1 MTKLIHNPSQR
12 YNLQLKNIYFMNE
25 KKNLK
30 FEKNKNCIGSR
41 VPGNCYGY
49 QSVLYLYV
57 VMVTYQFYDIVVSC
71 QHLGQVHGSQGTDV
85 VLRHIEVDHPGV
97 HLQ

>member
-1 MTKLIHNPSQR
+1 MKKFFEAEHQQIVMATKPV
-12 YNLQLKNIYFMNE
+12 F
-25 KKNLK
+25 
-30 FEKNKNCIGSR
+30 
-41 VPGNCYGY
+41 
-49 QSVLYLYV
+49 YLYV

-85 VLRHIEVDHPGV
+85 VLRHIQVDHPSV